1 MKTSNIALL
10 LAATSLV
17 ACATPSDDGKPPVEE
32 VRSSLA
38 RDLTPTVS
46 PALLDTF
53 AQDQANFA
61 VDLYQAVRKDPA
73 KQNDDIFVSPHSV
86 STALAMTFA
95 GARGETRT
103 EMKKALH
110 YSLEDESL
118 HRAFDY
124 LDLALE
130 GRGKG
135 AAASD
140 GKPFR
145 LRIANSIWGQKGM
158 AFESPFL
165 DTLARSY
172 GAGVKVVDFV
182 NAREDAR
189 LAINGWVED
198 KTEDRIKDLVPK
210 DALDAA
216 TRLVLVNAVYF
227 NAAWAVKI
235 EAEATTPSP
244 FYTLDGATS
253 QVPTMHTAS
262 RFGYSKGDAFDAVEL
277 PYEGGETSM
286 LLIAPA
292 KGTFATFESSLT
304 GGKVL
309 DVLAGLRND
318 KEVRV
323 ALPRLKLDAALSL
336 KEPLKSLGMRKA
348 FGGADFTGIAPPPL
362 ELEVKDVL
370 HKTFLDVNEKGTEA
384 AAATAVIVNVA
395 TSDPGPQET
404 VAIDIDRPFV
414 IAIVDRQTKTL
425 LFLGRILKPKS

>member
-1 MKTSNIALL
+1 MKTWNVALL
-10 LAATSLV
+10 LAAASLV
-17 ACATPSDDGKPPVEE
+17 ACATPSDDGKAPVEE

-38 RDLTPTVS
+38 RDLTPAVS
-46 PALLDTF
+46 PAQLDVF
-53 AQDQANFA
+53 AQDQASFA
-61 VDLYQAVRKDPA
+61 VDLYQAVRKVSA
-73 KQNDDIFVSPHSV
+73 QQNDDIFVSPHSV
-86 STALAMTFA
+86 STALAMTYA

-118 HRAFDY
+118 HHAFDY

-130 GRGKG
+130 SRGKG

-140 GKPFR
+140 GNPFR
-145 LRIANSIWGQKGM
+145 LRIANAVWGQKGT

-182 NAREDAR
+182 NATEDAR

-198 KTEDRIKDLVPK
+198 KTEDRIKELVPQGG
-210 DALDAA
+210 LDAA

-235 EAEATTPSP
+235 EAAATTPAP
-244 FYTLDGATS
+244 FYTVDGAAP
-253 QVPTMHTAS
+253 QVPTMHVAS

-277 PYEGGETSM
+277 PYDGGETSM

-304 GGKVL
+304 GGKIL

-318 KEVRV
+318 KEVHV
-323 ALPRLKLDAALSL
+323 ALPKLKLDAALKL
-336 KEPLKSLGMRKA
+336 AEPLKSLGMRKA
-348 FGGADFTGIAPPPL
+348 FRGADFSGIVAPSQL
-362 ELEVKDVL
+362 EIKEVI

-384 AAATAVIVNVA
+384 AAATAVIVSN
-395 TSDPGPQET
+395 PT
-404 VAIDIDRPFV
+404 VDSRPEPIAIDIDRPFV

-425 LFLGRILKPKS
+425 LFLGRIMKPKS